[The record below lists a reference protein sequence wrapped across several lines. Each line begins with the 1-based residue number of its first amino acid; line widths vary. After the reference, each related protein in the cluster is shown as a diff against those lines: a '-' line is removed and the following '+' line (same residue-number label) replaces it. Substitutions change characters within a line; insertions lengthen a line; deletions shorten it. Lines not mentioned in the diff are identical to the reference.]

1 MSPTRIVGSMATI
14 DSGMSPATDEGKVP
28 KMILDQ
34 VSSAPNPQFT
44 RQPLHDLTG
53 TWSFAFDDEDS
64 GLRERWYEPGKS
76 LDRSIQV
83 PYPFESE
90 LSGIHDT
97 GYHPVCWYKRS
108 FVDPRSS
115 SDEQVLLRFGAV
127 DYRATV
133 WVDGHF
139 VGEHEGGSTPFGF
152 DVSDA
157 LDSDRDEHEITVRVF
172 DDPTNIEQP
181 RGKQMW
187 FDTPRIIFYHRTT
200 GIWQPVWLETVP
212 ETRITDIHWTFDRA
226 RWLVEYEV
234 TLNRPGAE
242 GTTISVEIEH
252 EEGVL
257 ARATA
262 SVAGYQVRGSID
274 LRSAGTFGYL
284 LDLLWSP
291 QRPTLLGT
299 RVTLESPEARPD
311 EVLGY
316 IGLRTVETDESRV
329 LINGSPTYLRMVLS
343 QGYWPESHLAAPSPD
358 AIRREVELILELGFN
373 GARLHQKVEDPRFL
387 YWADRLG
394 LLLWGEIGAAY
405 AYSDAAIDRHLRE
418 WREAVTRDRNH
429 PSIIGWVP
437 FNESW
442 GVDDVAGDP
451 RQRHAVMAAYHVAH
465 QLDGT
470 RPVIGN
476 DGWENVIGD
485 ILTAHDYS
493 WDTSHLDYRYG
504 SNVTPEEVADR
515 YRAGHRTLTVGDY
528 GTVRK
533 PIILSE
539 FGGVSYAPDAGEDWF
554 GYGKVRDNDEF
565 VDTYRKLVE
574 AVSSSTLLA
583 GFCYT
588 QLTDTLQETN
598 GLLTEDRKPKAD
610 IETLRNITSGTG
622 KR

>member
-1 MSPTRIVGSMATI
+1 
-14 DSGMSPATDEGKVP
+14 
-28 KMILDQ
+28 MILDQ
-34 VSSAPNPQFT
+34 VSDAPNPQFT
-44 RQPLHDLTG
+44 RQPRIDLTG
-53 TWSFAFDDEDS
+53 TWSFAFDDENV
-64 GLRERWYEPGKS
+64 GLRERWYEPRKAF
-76 LDRSIQV
+76 DRSIQV

-97 GYHPVCWYKRS
+97 GFHPVSWYKRS
-108 FVDPRSS
+108 LTDPRSS
-115 SDEQVLLRFGAV
+115 ADKRVLLRFGAV
-127 DYRATV
+127 DYHATV

-139 VGEHEGGSTPFGF
+139 VGEHEGGSTPFAF
-152 DVSDA
+152 DVTDA
-157 LDSDRDEHEITVRVF
+157 LDGDRDEHEITVRVF
-172 DDPTNIEQP
+172 DDPTNVEQP

-187 FDTPRIIFYHRTT
+187 FDSPRIIYYHRTT

-226 RWLVEYEV
+226 RWLVDFEV
-234 TLNRPGAE
+234 TLNRPASQGSTVA
-242 GTTISVEIEH
+242 IEIEH
-252 EEGVL
+252 EEDIL
-257 ARATA
+257 AQVST
-262 SVAGYQVRGSID
+262 SVEGNQVRGSID
-274 LRSAGTFGYL
+274 LRSAGTFGDL
-284 LDLLWSP
+284 LALLWSP
-291 QRPTLLGT
+291 ERPTLLGT
-299 RVTLESPEARPD
+299 RVSLQSPNSAPD
-311 EVLGY
+311 TVLGY

-329 LINGSPTYLRMVLS
+329 LLNGSPTYLRMVLS
-343 QGYWPESHLAAPSPD
+343 QGYWPESHLTAPSPE

-394 LLLWGEIGAAY
+394 LLLWGEIGTAY
-405 AYSDAAIDRHLRE
+405 AYSDAAIDRHARE
-418 WREAVTRDRNH
+418 WREAIVRDRNH
-429 PSIIGWVP
+429 PSIIAWVP

-442 GVDDVAGDP
+442 GVDDVAGDS

-493 WDTSHLDYRYG
+493 WDTAKLQYRYG
-504 SNVTPEEVADR
+504 SDVTPEEAADR
-515 YRAGHRTLTVGDY
+515 YRAGHRTLIVGDY
-528 GTVRK
+528 GSVRK

-565 VDTYRKLVE
+565 VETYRKLVD
-574 AVSSSTLLA
+574 AVASSSLLA

-598 GLLTEDRKPKAD
+598 GLLSEDRTPKAD
-610 IETLRNITSGTG
+610 LETLRAITSG
-622 KR
+622 KSES